1 MFIDNINH
9 QNINTKINLLDTNT
23 KTQKKG
29 NDKFIDYIKVAL
41 EEISQTQN
49 HAKIDS
55 EKFILNQPGISLN
68 DVMINLEKSSISIQ
82 MAIQIRNKIVSAYQE
97 IMSQQI

>member
-9 QNINTKINLLDTNT
+9 QNINTKIDLLDTNT
-23 KTQKKG
+23 KTQKKE
-29 NDKFIDYIKVAL
+29 NDKFIDYVKVAL
-41 EEISQTQN
+41 GEISQTQN
-49 HAKIDS
+49 RAKIDS
-55 EKFILNQPGISLN
+55 EKFILNESGISLN

>member
-9 QNINTKINLLDTNT
+9 QNINTKINLLDINT
-23 KTQKKG
+23 KTKKTES
-29 NDKFIDYIKVAL
+29 DKFMDYLKIAL
-41 EEISQTQN
+41 GEISKTQN
-49 HAKIDS
+49 HAKTDS
-55 EKFILNQPGISLN
+55 EKFILNQSGISLN

-97 IMSQQI
+97 IMSQQV